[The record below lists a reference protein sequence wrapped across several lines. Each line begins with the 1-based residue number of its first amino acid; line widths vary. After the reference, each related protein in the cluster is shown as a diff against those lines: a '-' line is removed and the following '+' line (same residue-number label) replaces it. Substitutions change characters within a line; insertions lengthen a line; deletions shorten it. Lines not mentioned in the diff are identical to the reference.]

1 MFDPNGPFMYGL
13 VAVVI
18 LFVIAM
24 SVRFIVLAW
33 KRAKKIGMDPKV
45 LRRVAVSSA
54 IFTIAPAVSILLGVI
69 ALSRALGFPL
79 PWLRLSVIGALQ
91 YELNV
96 AEIAAQSVGLSGLRL
111 SEMNMT
117 AFVTIFL
124 VMTVG
129 ILSGVFCCIFFLK
142 NYLKK
147 MQSAPKKEGGKPGF
161 GDHATTCMF
170 VGLCGA
176 YIGSYVGTLTS
187 SGNYVPLAV
196 AAVSAVFMAV
206 FEYFTNK
213 KGMAVLDNFSLA
225 VSMLACMV
233 AAVLMS
239 L

>member
-1 MFDPNGPFMYGL
+1 
-13 VAVVI
+13 
-18 LFVIAM
+18 
-24 SVRFIVLAW
+24 
-33 KRAKKIGMDPKV
+33 
-45 LRRVAVSSA
+45 
-54 IFTIAPAVSILLGVI
+54 
-69 ALSRALGFPL
+69 
-79 PWLRLSVIGALQ
+79 
-91 YELNV
+91 
-96 AEIAAQSVGLSGLRL
+96 
-111 SEMNMT
+111 
-117 AFVTIFL
+117 
-124 VMTVG
+124 
-129 ILSGVFCCIFFLK
+129 
-142 NYLKK
+142 
-147 MQSAPKKEGGKPGF
+147 MQSAPKGGGKPGF

-225 VSMLACMV
+225 VSMLAGMA

>member
-1 MFDPNGPFMYGL
+1 M
-13 VAVVI
+13 
-18 LFVIAM
+18 
-24 SVRFIVLAW
+24 
-33 KRAKKIGMDPKV
+33 
-45 LRRVAVSSA
+45 
-54 IFTIAPAVSILLGVI
+54 
-69 ALSRALGFPL
+69 
-79 PWLRLSVIGALQ
+79 
-91 YELNV
+91 
-96 AEIAAQSVGLSGLRL
+96 
-111 SEMNMT
+111 
-117 AFVTIFL
+117 IFL
-124 VMTVG
+124 
-129 ILSGVFCCIFFLK
+129 FLK
-142 NYLKK
+142 KYLKK

-161 GDHATTCMF
+161 GAHATPCMF

-225 VSMLACMV
+225 VSMLAGMV